1 MNYLDII
8 FILIIIWAAF
18 RGYSSGFIIQLTGL
32 LAMIIGVFVAYK
44 TSFWLASQFS
54 SLIVADPAIMNT
66 IAFIVMFAL
75 VWALIVLLGKFLH
88 VVIKIAMLSF
98 INRILGIF
106 FSLLKVLFA
115 VSVILILVG
124 NLNKAL
130 NFLPE
135 KQINNSLLYR
145 PIEKFAASVFPYL
158 RDGFGRAQKQWD
170 EMQQKKTNEQ
180 DNSNVSKI
188 M

>member
-8 FILIIIWAAF
+8 LILIIIWAAF
-18 RGYSSGFIIQLTGL
+18 RGYSSGFIIQLSGL
-32 LAMIIGVFVAYK
+32 LALIIGVYVAYK

-54 SLIVADPAIMNT
+54 SIIVADPAIMNT

-75 VWALIVLLGKFLH
+75 VWALIILLGKFLH
-88 VVIKIAMLSF
+88 VVIKIAMMSL
-98 INRILGIF
+98 INRILGIL

-130 NFLPE
+130 NFLPQ
-135 KQINNSLLYR
+135 KQINSSILYR
-145 PIEKFAASVFPYL
+145 PIEKFAPSVFPYL
-158 RDGFGRAQKQWD
+158 KDGFGKAQRQWN
-170 EMQQKKTNEQ
+170 EMQEKNTNEQ
-180 DNSNVSKI
+180 KHSD
-188 M
+188 